1 MSVGHTHTH
10 GTQKEYTCKAFTHLK
25 SVDLRR
31 ETQVLV
37 ASMLTVPNSRSLYY
51 LLFVIL
57 WILLTVLQ
65 TCPFFWFLSCCF
77 HSLISYHLHF
87 NTVVLNLSV
96 MTNWRRCIG
105 QAHTSCLRLSE
116 NTDRTLQLI
125 TLSNLQLWSSNKNN
139 FMVGSHHNMR
149 NSIKERVTALG
160 R

>member
-1 MSVGHTHTH
+1 MQSIHTL
-10 GTQKEYTCKAFTHLK
+10 KASQSK
-25 SVDLRR
+25 KRNINM
-31 ETQVLV
+31 LV
-37 ASMLTVPNSRSLYY
+37 ASMLTVPTSRSRYY
-51 LLFVIL
+51 LLSVIL

-65 TCPFFWFLSCCF
+65 ICSFLLLFLSCF

-87 NTVVLNLSV
+87 NLVVLNLSA

-125 TLSNLQLWSSNKNN
+125 TLSSLQLWSSNINN